1 MGIKGNQ
8 QVNLERTIWLFV
20 MLRKDASSMQVVIT
34 ERLSVFKN
42 HLVFHIIWDYTDADE
57 LVRNSCLSD

>member
-1 MGIKGNQ
+1 
-8 QVNLERTIWLFV
+8 
-20 MLRKDASSMQVVIT
+20 MQVVIT